1 MNAADKLP
9 SSGPKHAA
17 SRRTILKATGATAVA
32 AGLGAVALR
41 TAGAEAAEDAPSDVI
56 VIGAGFAGATAAREL
71 TARGLSVR
79 VLEARDRIGGRVW
92 TSSFAGEQ
100 VEMGGTWVDRKQ
112 QHVWKEIERYR
123 LKIVSDAAPTRA
135 FVPGANGL
143 REMPP
148 AEVYAR
154 QSELITPFFDGS
166 RDYFPRPFEPY
177 HREDL
182 VRPVDALSMRDRLD
196 QLRYSAEDELL
207 ISNTVG
213 GLTGSAS
220 TIGLACVAH
229 WWSLSGWSFDG
240 YMSVNTDRPE
250 AGSTALVKAIL
261 DDSGVTPV
269 LRSPVASVADD
280 GRKVKVTTRAGKVYT
295 ARSAVVAVP
304 VNVWNT
310 IAFTPGLPAEY
321 TKLSTDGL
329 GVRTAQKFLMHV
341 RGADL
346 GRFYVEG
353 PAGAPLLNVVPF
365 KERPD
370 GNIMIGF
377 SAASTFDPTD
387 TAALQ
392 AELRKAIPGIEV
404 VAVKAQHWGR
414 DPYSRG
420 GWAVRRP
427 GLLTGPLKS
436 VQQPRGRVA
445 FATGDIANGWHGFMD
460 GAIETGF
467 TAAAQVT
474 DILGV

>member
-1 MNAADKLP
+1 MNAPEKLP
-9 SSGPKHAA
+9 GSGPKHAA
-17 SRRTILKATGATAVA
+17 ARRTILKATGATALA
-32 AGLGAVALR
+32 TGFGAVTLG
-41 TAGAEAAEDAPSDVI
+41 TARAARADEAADDVI

-71 TARGLSVR
+71 AAMGLGVR

-92 TSSFAGEQ
+92 TSTFAGEQ

-112 QHVWKEIERYR
+112 PYIWKEIERYG
-123 LKIVSDAAPTRA
+123 LKLVSDAPPTRA
-135 FVPGANGL
+135 FVPATGGF
-143 REMPP
+143 REMSPT
-148 AEVYAR
+148 EVYTR
-154 QSELITPFFDGS
+154 QSELITPIFDGS
-166 RDYFPRPFEPY
+166 RDYFPRPFEPF

-196 QLRYSAEDELL
+196 QLRYGADDELL

-213 GLTGSAS
+213 GLTGSAA
-220 TIGLACVAH
+220 TIGLACVAQ
-229 WWSLSGWSFDG
+229 WWAMSGWSYDG
-240 YMSVNTDRPE
+240 YASVNTDRPE
-250 AGSTALVKAIL
+250 VGSTAVVRAIL
-261 DDSGVTPV
+261 ADAGVTPV
-269 LRSPVASVADD
+269 LNSPVASVADD

-295 ARSAVVAVP
+295 ARAVVVAVP
-304 VNVWNT
+304 VNAWST

-329 GVRTAQKFLMHV
+329 GVRTAQKFLMHL
-341 RGADL
+341 RGPNL

-365 KERPD
+365 KERAD

-377 SAASTFDPTD
+377 SANSTFDPTD
-387 TAALQ
+387 KAALQ
-392 AELRKAIPGIEV
+392 AELRKAVPGVEV

-414 DPYSRG
+414 DPFSRG

-427 GLLTGPLKS
+427 GVLTGPLRS

-460 GAIETGF
+460 GAVETGF
-467 TAAAQVT
+467 TAAAQVSR
-474 DILGV
+474 ILGQ

>member
-9 SSGPKHAA
+9 GSGPRHAP
-17 SRRTILKATGATAVA
+17 SRRTILKTTGVTALA
-32 AGLGAVALR
+32 AGVGAGTLN
-41 TAGAEAAEDAPSDVI
+41 TARADGPEDAPTDVV

-71 TARGLSVR
+71 TAKGLSVR

-112 QHVWKEIERYR
+112 KHVWAEIERYGMS
-123 LKIVSDAAPTRA
+123 IVSDAAPTRA
-135 FVPGANGL
+135 FVPAPTGF
-143 REMPP
+143 REMSPM
-148 AEVYAR
+148 EVYVR

-166 RDYFPRPFEPY
+166 RDYFPRPFEPF
-177 HREDL
+177 HRENL
-182 VRPVDALSMRDRLD
+182 VRPVDAMSMRDRLD
-196 QLRYSAEDELL
+196 QLRYSADDELL

-220 TIGLACVAH
+220 TIGLACFAH

-269 LRSPVASVADD
+269 LRAPVASVTDD
-280 GRKVKVTTRAGKVYT
+280 GRKVKVTTRAGKTYT
-295 ARSAVVAVP
+295 ARAVVVAVP
-304 VNVWNT
+304 VNTWNT
-310 IAFTPGLPAEY
+310 IAFAPGLPAEY
-321 TKLSTDGL
+321 TRLSTDGL
-329 GVRTAQKFLMHV
+329 GVRTSQKFLMHV

-346 GRFYVEG
+346 DRFYVEG
-353 PAGAPLLNVVPF
+353 RAGAPLLNVVPF
-365 KERPD
+365 KERAD
-370 GNIMIGF
+370 GNIMVGF
-377 SAASTFDPTD
+377 SANPTFDPTN

-392 AELRKAIPGIEV
+392 AELRKAVPGIEV
-404 VAVKAQHWGR
+404 VAVKAQHWGN

-420 GWAVRRP
+420 GWAVRRA
-427 GLLTGPLKS
+427 GVLTGPLRS

-445 FATGDIANGWHGFMD
+445 FATGDIADGWHGFMD
-460 GAIETGF
+460 GAVETGF

-474 DILGV
+474 EILGG